1 MHIYIVS
8 LIYIYINVYKSEQV
22 GYQLVLFS
30 QLLGA
35 AGSMYGIF
43 EQYKRLTG
51 NATRFVELLE
61 ELDKIS
67 GQKRPRLVSLL

>member
-1 MHIYIVS
+1 
-8 LIYIYINVYKSEQV
+8 V

-67 GQKRPRLVSLL
+67 GQKCPRYFFLKHLSVLSNDQLRVRHHPTAR